1 MGLDG
6 VELVIRFED
15 AFGVAISDEVACQL
29 TTPREV
35 TDYLLSQLR
44 VGEPSGCMSQEAFYR
59 LRREFVPVLG
69 IQRADFHPASKL
81 ADLFPIKDRKQVW
94 ATLQSQ
100 LGAAALPD
108 LARPGWLFSL
118 LSLVT
123 VVTAVTVFQYTRVVS
138 GSNQLAFFASVLGAG
153 AVGYVGALLT
163 RPLKREFRHK
173 FGHVGELTNH
183 LVLNSPHTFKQ
194 EWTRDEVAQR
204 VREIIID
211 EIGVSDFTE
220 DSHFINDMHID

>member
-15 AFGVAISDEVACQL
+15 AFGVTISDEVACQL

-35 TDYLLSQLR
+35 TDYLLSQLKM
-44 VGEPSGCMSQEAFYR
+44 GEPSGCMSQEAFYR

-69 IQRADFHPASKL
+69 IQRADFHPAAKL

-94 ATLQSQ
+94 ARLQSQ

-123 VVTAVTVFQYTRVVS
+123 VVTAVTVFHYTRIVS
-138 GSNQLAFFASVLGAG
+138 GSGQVAFFASLLVSV
-153 AVGYVGALLT
+153 AVGYVGAFLT
-163 RPLKREFRHK
+163 RPLKREFRRRVRQ
-173 FGHVGELTNH
+173 VGELARH

-194 EWTRDEVAQR
+194 EWTRDEVAQL
-204 VREIIID
+204 VREIVI
-211 EIGVSDFTE
+211 EQTGQSDFTE
-220 DSHFINDMHID
+220 DSHFIHDMHID